1 MAYWTEQV
9 TGLSGTDDTATPTW
23 ESWFSAQETGDAII
37 VVVIAND
44 AGAITIPAGWT
55 RIEGSAPSA
64 VGGQMAEF
72 LYQKHTGSDIAAPAF
87 SGAVTDWAMSAL
99 LIRDPDATVTID
111 AYAITD
117 QTSNTLTPVFP
128 DVTTTTD
135 NCLILR
141 LAACASTLGQD
152 NWAGDYLNLRPEV
165 NERDAQYY
173 VNSKCSVG
181 GGYNYLAS
189 AGATGTVV
197 AQTATSDTGRFA
209 TIAIR
214 NKSGGAHS
222 AGIRPA
228 ATNPITDKLHFTKNA
243 YTWSD
248 ISGIRSTFDGVT
260 VNAYTSLSTTNLVT
274 LPGEVGNGFP
284 TYCHGGRRYLLTPD
298 STNTLTGWFG
308 FYTEFSAMSLA
319 DLPLLFNYSA
329 YFSQIQFSLD
339 GTGLYFEDNAGN
351 WVLWRHSSRSEDYF
365 AKTFLVN
372 ITTET
377 FVDSS
382 GTIDWSNI
390 VRFGLC
396 VELITT
402 FRFNRNFYI
411 NALTTIDFNHR
422 HALVGGSAGNPV
434 SMRDASNIFYYS
446 NFAGLTGQFGPAANA
461 NAFGFDIG
469 DGGTTS
475 TYFKA
480 TGQNSF
486 VPRKDEID
494 KIRLQGSDF
503 TINIKIGASD
513 TCDLSGM
520 PLLSTAGYQQT
531 LSFDAATSTSG
542 TYVTSTITDYY
553 DWVCKTGIPI
563 VGAIVNHANIIDAKG
578 ALWNSCTIT
587 NPLAGASEAAIKFD
601 ANGSMDGTSI
611 DLTGSAAGYHIELGA
626 SVTAFT
632 LTDVT
637 LSGTPGTDKIH
648 VLATTGTVTITKI
661 GSTALVAADVTS
673 EGATIAV
680 VEPAVTLAIKALAI
694 IDGSTYQ
701 IKNTTTDTI
710 LTYGTTSGGTGVDE
724 SYTLGTDYSDG
735 DNIRVR
741 ITWHSGTAAKEPIE
755 YNLTAG
761 ATTETNN
768 NPITQVDAS
777 IYNTYATDK
786 SIDGATL
793 DSGNGGPLGWNN
805 GTMDIEIDDPD
816 NTMPGQDFPA
826 WYYYYITTEDGIENV
841 FGAIDWLA
849 INKWINRTAIQP
861 VEIFNT
867 DPLNPLKITGC
878 YIDRDDGQN
887 IIAPGVL
894 HSIQINPPEVHQSTP
909 GQEVIDA
916 FWNEEL

>member
-23 ESWFSAQETGDAII
+23 ESWFSAQETGDMIL
-37 VVVIAND
+37 VVVICND
-44 AGAITIPAGWT
+44 ATAITIPAGWT

-72 LYQKHTGSDIAAPAF
+72 LYQKHTGSDISAPAF
-87 SGAVTDWAMSAL
+87 SGAVTDWAMTAIL
-99 LIRDPDATVTID
+99 VKDPDGTTQID

-135 NCLILR
+135 NCLIFR

-165 NERDAQYY
+165 NERDAEFY
-173 VNSKCSVG
+173 VNSKCFVG
-181 GGYNYLAS
+181 GGYNYQSS
-189 AGATGTVV
+189 AGATGTVA

-228 ATNPITDKLHFTKNA
+228 ATNPITEKLHFTKNA
-243 YTWSD
+243 YTWND
-248 ISGIRSTFDGVT
+248 ISGIRTTFVT
-260 VNAYTSLSTTNLVT
+260 VNAYTSLSATYLHT
-274 LPGEVGNGFP
+274 LPGELGNGFP
-284 TYCHGGRRYLLTPD
+284 MYCHGGRRFLLEPD
-298 STNTLTGWFG
+298 NTGTLTGWFG

-319 DLPLLFNYSA
+319 DLPLLFNCSA
-329 YFSQIQFSLD
+329 YFLHIQFSLN

-351 WVLWRHSSRSEDYF
+351 WVLWQHSSRAEDYF
-365 AKTFLVN
+365 AKTFLVEMA
-372 ITTET
+372 TET

-382 GTIDWSNI
+382 GSIDWSNI

-396 VELITT
+396 VELIAT
-402 FRFNRNFYI
+402 FLYKRNFHI
-411 NALTTIDFNHR
+411 NALTTVDFSQR

-469 DGGTTS
+469 DGGTTP
-475 TYFKA
+475 TYFKS
-480 TGQNSF
+480 TGENSF

-503 TINIKIGASD
+503 IINIKIGASN
-513 TCDLSGM
+513 TCDLSGW

-542 TYVTSTITDYY
+542 TYVTSAITDYY
-553 DWVCKTGIPI
+553 DWICKTGIPI
-563 VGAIVNHANIIDAKG
+563 VGANVNHANTIDAKG
-578 ALWNSCTIT
+578 AAWNSCTIT

-680 VEPAVTLAIKALAI
+680 VAPAVSLTVKAPNI
-694 IDGSTYQ
+694 IDGSSYQ

-710 LTYGTTSGGTGVDE
+710 LTYGTTSGGTGIDQT
-724 SYTLGTDYSDG
+724 YTLGTDYSDG

-741 ITWHSGTAAKEPIE
+741 ISWHSGTSAKEPIE
-755 YNLTAG
+755 YNVTAG
-761 ATTETNN
+761 ASTETNN

-777 IYNTYATDK
+777 IYNTYATDN

-793 DSGNGGPLGWNN
+793 DSGNGGPLSWNN
-805 GTMDIEIDDPD
+805 GTMDINVNDLDG
-816 NTMPGQDFPA
+816 TMPGQDIGL
-826 WYYYYITTEDGIENV
+826 WYYYYITTADGIENV
-841 FGAIDWLA
+841 FGTVDWQA
-849 INKWINRTAIQP
+849 INKIVNITAYGGI
-861 VEIFNT
+861 EIFNSVNGT
-867 DPLNPLKITGC
+867 PLKIT
-878 YIDRDDGQN
+878 DTWLSRDDGAS
-887 IIAPGVL
+887 IVATASE
-894 HSIQINPPEVHQSTP
+894 SIQIDPPAVFQSTP

-916 FWNEEL
+916 FWNKEL